1 MTKYLIKG
9 VDAGGQSSEM
19 ELQAPN
25 LKEAVKRAHGN
36 GLTPFK
42 VKEVREPPIA
52 AASAGLR
59 RPADRLNRIPREPTP
74 NVLNCHACDKPVAT
88 ELRACPHCGARRR
101 LTPAEEQTNNT
112 IFEMG
117 CVLPIVIVIL
127 LILIGSV
134 TSSSSSTDHRT
145 NQQILDDLHREGRF
159 MGYTNGEEWA
169 RDMEALKDAAN

>member
-1 MTKYLIKG
+1 
-9 VDAGGQSSEM
+9 
-19 ELQAPN
+19 
-25 LKEAVKRAHGN
+25 
-36 GLTPFK
+36 
-42 VKEVREPPIA
+42 
-52 AASAGLR
+52 
-59 RPADRLNRIPREPTP
+59 
-74 NVLNCHACDKPVAT
+74 
-88 ELRACPHCGARRR
+88 
-101 LTPAEEQTNNT
+101 
-112 IFEMG
+112 MG